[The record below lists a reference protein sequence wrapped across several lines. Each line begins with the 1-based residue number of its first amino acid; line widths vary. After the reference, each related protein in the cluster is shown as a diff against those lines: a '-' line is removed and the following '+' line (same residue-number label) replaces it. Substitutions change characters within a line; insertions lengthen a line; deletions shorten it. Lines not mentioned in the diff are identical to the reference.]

1 MGVEALD
8 SRFLRYL
15 RHASENHAGL
25 QAALCRTR
33 HVLINLSNECTLPLQ
48 PCECCSYGNTH
59 KKEQEQGIC
68 MVGTMLRLPKPSCSH
83 IGSAPLFSSKRQG
96 CLHCKGERV
105 VPFKKHRA
113 ALWLKPYCPRKK

>member
-59 KKEQEQGIC
+59 KKEPEQEQGIC
-68 MVGTMLRLPKPSCSH
+68 MVGTVPCYAYPSLPVH
-83 IGSAPLFSSKRQG
+83 TSAQPHFSVASAKAA
-96 CLHCKGERV
+96 CTAKVKGWC
-105 VPFKKHRA
+105 H
-113 ALWLKPYCPRKK
+113 L